1 MLSREQIFAH
11 LSITP
16 QCQGLEE
23 QPSASD
29 ERLKLRT
36 VLLSSSDDS
45 QISLI
50 LSTPLGVHLA
60 YGLAY
65 TTGSALG
72 SIPPTEEE
80 CLAAFT
86 TPNKVKLTAGARAW
100 SKHAHRSLIDA
111 EDDSVGSPPSD
122 SRQKT
127 LSETLHQVPAVSN
140 AGAKRKKEAAPTG
153 WWGTPSG
160 PVSVINERAL
170 DLFWKIFTTATW
182 RNLHWLPYS
191 VLVYEIRVP
200 EGYGMRWSQDRSD
213 GRCDENGKSMHLSS
227 DEDSSLGTNS
237 GAFKQAAVESSA
249 PWVFRGFVEPMM
261 ENGHER
267 GWRHAP

>member
-72 SIPPTEEE
+72 FPLCSIRGTHLSSSGSIPPTQEE

-86 TPNKVKLTAGARAW
+86 TANKVKLTAGARAW

-111 EDDSVGSPPSD
+111 EDDS
-122 SRQKT
+122 
-127 LSETLHQVPAVSN
+127 
-140 AGAKRKKEAAPTG
+140 KEAAPTG

-170 DLFWKIFTTATW
+170 DLFWKIYTTATW
-182 RNLHWLPYS
+182 RNLHWLPHS
-191 VLVYEIRVP
+191 VLVYEIRVL
-200 EGYGMRWSQDRSD
+200 EGYGMRWSQDP
-213 GRCDENGKSMHLSS
+213 
-227 DEDSSLGTNS
+227 
-237 GAFKQAAVESSA
+237 AVESSA

>member
-23 QPSASD
+23 QPSTSN

-86 TPNKVKLTAGARAW
+86 TPNKLKLTAGARAW

-111 EDDSVGSPPSD
+111 EDDS
-122 SRQKT
+122 
-127 LSETLHQVPAVSN
+127 
-140 AGAKRKKEAAPTG
+140 KEAAPTG

-182 RNLHWLPYS
+182 RNLHWLPHS